1 MSVVRDTVD
10 ALNSFRA
17 KRKYNHLVFKLV
29 AMFAVLCHVTV
40 TGIHLQSSDSTLPYH
55 HILHTDPC
63 DGRVASLLL
72 VETLIR
78 EVARELDGTE
88 VSDQAVMDN

>member
-1 MSVVRDTVD
+1 MSVVHDTVD

-40 TGIHLQSSDSTLPYH
+40 TYIHLQSSDSTLPYH
-55 HILHTDPC
+55 YTDPC